1 MYDCLCAANHTWRG
15 MFCLCPSAH
24 AGVWA
29 YQRGWPALIEQQRL
43 QQHIVACL
51 RCIVQHAVA
60 QTAGQH
66 RVQNQLRG
74 DLVAVREPATH
85 YMMGLRSSSSSDELS
100 MAAGCAIRCERAVN
114 TASMNVGVHTS
125 LYECTWFP

>member
-1 MYDCLCAANHTWRG
+1 MSELAGKCRLLNVHPCMIACVLRIIHGEACFACVPG
-15 MFCLCPSAH
+15 SAH

-74 DLVAVREPATH
+74 DLVAVRELCVAC
-85 YMMGLRSSSSSDELS
+85 YALYDG
-100 MAAGCAIRCERAVN
+100 
-114 TASMNVGVHTS
+114 TALVV
-125 LYECTWFP
+125 LVR